1 VPKIE
6 GILENIAGQINVACV
21 VTQPD
26 MNVTSALDVKV
37 EMIPALIAKKF

>member
-6 GILENIAGQINVACV
+6 GILENIAGQRNVTCV

-26 MNVTSALDVKV
+26 MKFTSALDVKV
-37 EMIPALIAKKF
+37 ETISSLLLKKF